1 MITLIEDK
9 KRAGAKEAMET
20 VLPYSGGTFSV
31 PDNVYIIGTMNTAD
45 RSIALMDTALR
56 RRFDFTEIMPTS
68 TVLKAFSA
76 DKVESNGEELDVSRM
91 LDIINQRIEY
101 LYDREHTI
109 GHAFFISLAEDPSIE
124 MLASIFEKK
133 VIPLLQEY
141 FYEDYDKIQLVLG
154 DNDKPDEYKF
164 ILDWEVK
171 SNDIFNG
178 NPDVDLPEKGYSI
191 QRDAFFKIKSYKL
204 IGKNL

>member
-1 MITLIEDK
+1 
-9 KRAGAKEAMET
+9 
-20 VLPYSGGTFSV
+20 
-31 PDNVYIIGTMNTAD
+31 MNTAD

-56 RRFDFTEIMPTS
+56 RRFDFEEIMPTS
-68 TVLKAFSA
+68 TVLKEFSA

-133 VIPLLQEY
+133 VIPLLQKY

-164 ILDWEVK
+164 ILDRKVK
-171 SNDIFNG
+171 SKDIFNG
-178 NPDVDLPEKGYSI
+178 DPDVDLPEKGYSI
-191 QRDAFFKIKSYKL
+191 QREAFLKIKSYKL

>member
-1 MITLIEDK
+1 
-9 KRAGAKEAMET
+9 
-20 VLPYSGGTFSV
+20 
-31 PDNVYIIGTMNTAD
+31 
-45 RSIALMDTALR
+45 
-56 RRFDFTEIMPTS
+56 
-68 TVLKAFSA
+68 
-76 DKVESNGEELDVSRM
+76 
-91 LDIINQRIEY
+91 
-101 LYDREHTI
+101 
-109 GHAFFISLAEDPSIE
+109 

-171 SNDIFNG
+171 SIDIFNG